1 MPPKRVLKSLSLTEK
16 FKIIKEVE
24 TGARK
29 KDVAT
34 KYKIP
39 ASTLSTILKN
49 KSTIIN
55 VVENIHGGK
64 CEKNKRIK
72 KRIYINVDTAV
83 LEWFKA
89 VRAQNL
95 PVSGAIIKQKALE
108 LSVRLGETNF
118 KASTRWLDKWKRR
131 YVF

>member
-64 CEKNKRIK
+64 CEK
-72 KRIYINVDTAV
+72 T
-83 LEWFKA
+83 
-89 VRAQNL
+89 
-95 PVSGAIIKQKALE
+95 SE
-108 LSVRLGETNF
+108 LRSQYT
-118 KASTRWLDKWKRR
+118 
-131 YVF
+131 

>member
-39 ASTLSTILKN
+39 ASTLSTIL
-49 KSTIIN
+49 
-55 VVENIHGGK
+55 
-64 CEKNKRIK
+64 
-72 KRIYINVDTAV
+72 
-83 LEWFKA
+83 
-89 VRAQNL
+89 
-95 PVSGAIIKQKALE
+95 
-108 LSVRLGETNF
+108 
-118 KASTRWLDKWKRR
+118 
-131 YVF
+131 

>member
-49 KSTIIN
+49 KSTIMN
-55 VVENIHGGK
+55 VENIHGGK

-72 KRIYINVDTAV
+72 KPIYINVDTAV

-108 LSVRLGETNF
+108 LSVRLGETNV
-118 KASTRWLDKWKRR
+118 KASTGWLDKWKRLFCR
-131 YVF
+131 